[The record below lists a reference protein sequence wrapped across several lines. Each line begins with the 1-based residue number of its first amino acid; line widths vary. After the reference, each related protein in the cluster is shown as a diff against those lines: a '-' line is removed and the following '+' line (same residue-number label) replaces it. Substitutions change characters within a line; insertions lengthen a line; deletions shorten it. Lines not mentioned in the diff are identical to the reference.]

1 MITTIIR
8 NTLRYASSCALLGA
22 AVLLLS
28 HSPVY
33 AGGMEATSY
42 GKHIQLSGSWGCDC
56 ATTVKECSC
65 IT

>member
-1 MITTIIR
+1 MIATIIR

-28 HSPVY
+28 HNPVY
-33 AGGMEATSY
+33 AGAAAGTSQ
-42 GKHIQLSGSWGCDC
+42 GKYIQLVGSWGCDC
-56 ATTVKECSC
+56 ATALKECTC